1 MSTPTRS
8 RLGSLPGMGAFC
20 VGIAFILASTVLN
33 IAHDRLS
40 GFNMDKLPLY
50 IGDLYVVSGK
60 LGVTILL
67 VSLGILCL
75 IVGACLGRP
84 TPYAA
89 PLPDEVLPSGLSQ
102 PYFVTGQ
109 SSAAAPTPTTH
120 SSGRIVLETWKY
132 LTPPAG
138 SPNTQ

>member
-8 RLGSLPGMGAFC
+8 RLGRLPGMGAFC

-67 VSLGILCL
+67 VSLGVLCL
-75 IVGACLGRP
+75 ILGACLGRP
-84 TPYAA
+84 VPNGE
-89 PLPDEVLPSGLSQ
+89 PLPGETLPSGSQ

-109 SSAAAPTPTTH
+109 SSAATPTTH

-132 LTPPAG
+132 VTPSAG
-138 SPNTQ
+138 TPNTQ